1 MLRLIAP
8 LGLVLVLGYLAQR
21 FALWRSS
28 KALDEQSTV
37 LVDADLRPVLQALA
51 KAQGI
56 AIIRLY
62 LLANDTV
69 NGLASA
75 DGRIFL
81 TRGFY
86 QKFRSGLVNADEIA
100 SVVAHELGHVALGH
114 SRRRMITFTGQN
126 ALRFA
131 LATVLSRL
139 IPFVGPWVAGV
150 ATSAMMA
157 GLSRRD
163 EFEAD
168 AYAAALLAKSGIG
181 TTPQKSL
188 LAKLQSLTGMAQP
201 GITDWLASH
210 PATLDRIAAIEALER
225 RWGLVQQG

>member
-8 LGLVLVLGYLAQR
+8 LLLVLVLGYLAQR
-21 FALWRSS
+21 FALWRSA
-28 KALDEQSTV
+28 KALDEQCAA
-37 LVDADLRPVLQALA
+37 LIDPDLRPALQALA

-56 AIIRLY
+56 TMIRLY

-69 NGLASA
+69 NGLAAA

-86 QKFRSGLVNADEIA
+86 QKFRAGHVSADEIA

-114 SRRRMITFTGQN
+114 SRRRMIAFTGQN

-131 LATVLSRL
+131 LATILSRL
-139 IPFVGPWVAGV
+139 IPVIGPWVAGLV
-150 ATSAMMA
+150 TAAMMA

-163 EFEAD
+163 EFQAD
-168 AYAAALLAKSGIG
+168 EYAAALLAKAGIG
-181 TTPQKSL
+181 TAPQKSL
-188 LAKLQSLTGMAQP
+188 LAKLQALTGMAHP
-201 GITDWLASH
+201 GATDWLASH
-210 PATLDRIAAIEALER
+210 PATPDRILAIEALER
-225 RWGLVQQG
+225 RWGLLSQT

>member
-1 MLRLIAP
+1 MLRLLAP
-8 LGLVLVLGYLAQR
+8 LVLVLAFGFLAQR
-21 FALWRSS
+21 FALWRSA
-28 KALDEQSTV
+28 KALDEQSTA
-37 LVDADLRPVLQALA
+37 LIDPDLRPVLKALA

-56 AIIRLY
+56 TTIRLH

-86 QKFRSGLVNADEIA
+86 QKFQSGLVSADEIA

-114 SRRRMITFTGQN
+114 SRRRMIAFTGQN

-131 LATVLSRL
+131 LAAVLSRL
-139 IPFVGPWVAGV
+139 IPFAGPWLAGLV
-150 ATSAMMA
+150 TAAMMA

-163 EFEAD
+163 EFQAD
-168 AYAAALLAKSGIG
+168 EYAAALLAKAGIG
-181 TTPQKSL
+181 TAPQKSL
-188 LAKLQSLTGMAQP
+188 LAKLQSLTGMAHP
-201 GITDWLASH
+201 GATDWLASH
-210 PATLDRIAAIEALER
+210 PATPDRIGAIEALER
-225 RWGLVQQG
+225 RWGLVTGP

>member
-8 LGLVLVLGYLAQR
+8 LLLVLAFGYLAQR
-21 FALWRSS
+21 FALWRSA
-28 KALDEQSTV
+28 KALDEQSTA
-37 LVDADLRPVLQALA
+37 LIDPDLRPALQALA

-56 AIIRLY
+56 TTIRLY

-69 NGLASA
+69 NGLAAA

-86 QKFRSGLVNADEIA
+86 QKFRAGLVSAEEIA

-114 SRRRMITFTGQN
+114 SRRRMIAFTGQN

-131 LATVLSRL
+131 LAAVLSRL
-139 IPFVGPWVAGV
+139 IPVVGPWIAGM
-150 ATSAMMA
+150 ATSALMA

-168 AYAAALLAKSGIG
+168 EYAAALLAKSGIG
-181 TTPQKSL
+181 TAPQKTL
-188 LAKLQSLTGMAQP
+188 LAKLQALTGMAQS
-201 GITDWLASH
+201 GATDWLASH
-210 PATLDRIAAIEALER
+210 PATPDRIGAIEALER
-225 RWGLVQQG
+225 RWGLVAQG